1 MQIKIF
7 ARRRGASD
15 GLPAAVRSLNM
26 IKLTKRVGG
35 IAPSMT
41 LAMSAKSAEM
51 KAAGEK
57 VINFGVGEPDFN
69 TPANI
74 IQAAKDAMDKG
85 YTKYVA
91 AAGLP
96 ALKKAVCE
104 KFKRDNGLDYKPSQ
118 IVICNGGKHAIFNA
132 VAAVVEEGDE
142 VIIPSPYW
150 LTYPEVVRFFG
161 AVPRYVATTREN
173 GFKMT
178 AEQLEEAIT
187 PKTAMLIFNSPCN
200 PTGAVYSED
209 EIKAIAAVCERHNLC
224 VLSDEMYEKLVYDGL
239 SHYSIAQVS
248 PRMKELTIIVNGASK
263 SYAMTGWR
271 LGYLAAAEHVAKA
284 IGSFQSHATSNVN
297 TITQYAGLAALEGD
311 QQPMYDMV
319 EAFAARREKMMEILE
334 GYRGVGLD
342 YVRPEGAFY
351 VMLVVDKFYGRSNS
365 RKKIEGSMDF
375 AMELLADEKVA
386 ATPGVCFGDDE
397 CIRLSY
403 ALSLE
408 EMEEGLERIKRFCLS
423 LK

>member
-1 MQIKIF
+1 
-7 ARRRGASD
+7 
-15 GLPAAVRSLNM
+15 M
-26 IKLTKRVGG
+26 IKLTQRVSG

-57 VINFGVGEPDFN
+57 VINFGVGEPDFD
-69 TPANI
+69 TPKNI
-74 IQAAKDAMDKG
+74 VEAAKEAMDKG

-96 ALKKAVCE
+96 ALKKAVCA
-104 KFKRDNGLDYKPSQ
+104 KLLRDNGLEYEPSQ
-118 IVICNGGKHAIFNA
+118 IVISNGGKHAILNA

-161 AVPRYVATTREN
+161 GVPKYVETSREN
-173 GFKMT
+173 GFKLT
-178 AEQLEEAIT
+178 PEQLEAAIT
-187 PKTAMLIFNSPCN
+187 PKTSMLIFNSPCN
-200 PTGAVYSED
+200 PTGAVYSEE
-209 EIKAIAAVCERHNLC
+209 EIRALAEVCVRHGLC

-239 SHYSIAQVS
+239 SHFSIAQAS
-248 PRMKELTIIVNGASK
+248 PEMKELTIIVNGVSK

-271 LGYLAAAEHVAKA
+271 LGYLAAPAHVAKA

-297 TITQYAGLAALEGD
+297 TITQYAALEALRGD
-311 QQPMYDMV
+311 QQTVADMCA
-319 EAFAARREKMMEILE
+319 AFAERRLKMMEVLD
-334 GYRGVGLD
+334 GYKDIGLD
-342 YVRPEGAFY
+342 YVKPEGAFY
-351 VMLVVDKFYGRSNS
+351 VMLIVDKFYG
-365 RKKIEGSMDF
+365 KKSGGKMICGSMGF
-375 AMELLADEKVA
+375 AMQLLAEQKVA
-386 ATPGVCFGDDE
+386 ATPGVCFGDDS

-403 ALSLE
+403 ALSME
-408 EMEEGLERIKRFCLS
+408 EMVEGLGRIREFCLS

>member
-1 MQIKIF
+1 
-7 ARRRGASD
+7 
-15 GLPAAVRSLNM
+15 M
-26 IKLTKRVGG
+26 IKLTKRVSN

-69 TPANI
+69 TPENI

-91 AAGLP
+91 TAGLP

-104 KFKRDNGLDYKPSQ
+104 KFKRDNNLDYKPSQ
-118 IVICNGGKHAIFNA
+118 IVISNGGKHAILNA

-161 AVPRYVATTREN
+161 GVPKYVETSREN
-173 GFKMT
+173 DFKMT
-178 AEQLEEAIT
+178 AEQLEAAIT
-187 PKTAMLIFNSPCN
+187 PKTVMLIFNSPCN
-200 PTGAVYSED
+200 PTGAVYSEE
-209 EIKAIAAVCERHNLC
+209 EIKAIADVCEKHELC
-224 VLSDEMYEKLVYDGL
+224 VLSDEIYEKLVYDGL
-239 SHYSIAQVS
+239 KHYSIAEVS
-248 PRMKELTIIVNGASK
+248 PKMKELTILVNGVSK

-297 TITQYAGLAALEGD
+297 TITQYAALAALEGD
-311 QQPMYDMV
+311 QQPMADMV
-319 EAFAARREKMMEILE
+319 KAFAARRVKMMDILD
-334 GYRGVGLD
+334 GYKQFGLD
-342 YVRPEGAFY
+342 YVKPEGAFY
-351 VMLVVDKFYGRSNS
+351 VMLVCDKFYGKSLGD
-365 RKKIEGSMDF
+365 KKIEGSMDF
-375 AMELLADEKVA
+375 AMELLAAQKVA
-386 ATPGVCFGDDE
+386 ATPGICFGDDS

-403 ALSLE
+403 ALSVE
-408 EMEEGLERIKRFCLS
+408 EMEEGLERIKAFCLS

>member
-1 MQIKIF
+1 
-7 ARRRGASD
+7 
-15 GLPAAVRSLNM
+15 M
-26 IKLTKRVGG
+26 IKLTKRVSE
-35 IAPSMT
+35 ISPSMT

-57 VINFGVGEPDFN
+57 VINFGVGEPDFI
-69 TPANI
+69 TPEHI
-74 IQAAKDAMDKG
+74 IQAAKDAMDAG

-96 ALKKAVCE
+96 ALKKAVCK
-104 KFKRDNGLDYKPSQ
+104 KFARENGLEYDPSQ
-118 IVICNGGKHAIFNA
+118 IVISNGGKHAILNA

-161 AVPRYVATTREN
+161 GVPVYVPTTREN

-178 AEQLEEAIT
+178 AEQLEAAIT

-200 PTGAVYSED
+200 PTGAVYSEE
-209 EIKAIAAVCERHNLC
+209 EIKAIAAVCEKHELC
-224 VLSDEMYEKLVYDGL
+224 VLSDEMYEKLIYDGL
-239 SHYSIAQVS
+239 KHYSIAQVS
-248 PRMKELTIIVNGASK
+248 PKMKELTILVNGVSK

-271 LGYLAAAEHVAKA
+271 LGYLAASAPVAKA

-297 TITQYAGLAALEGD
+297 TITQYAALAALEGD
-311 QQPMYDMV
+311 QQPLEDMV
-319 EAFAARREKMMEILE
+319 KAFAGRRLKMLEILD
-334 GYRGVGLD
+334 GYKSLGLD
-342 YVRPEGAFY
+342 YVKPEGAFY
-351 VMLVVDKFYGRSNS
+351 VMLVVDKFYGKSCGA
-365 RKKIEGSMDF
+365 KKIEGSMDF
-375 AMELLADEKVA
+375 SMELLAEQKVA
-386 ATPGVCFGDDE
+386 ATPGICFGDDS

-408 EMEEGLERIKRFCLS
+408 EMEEGLCRIKNFCLG